1 MKQDFLKSVVED
13 VAVERKDRLTVEE
26 KSPESGGSTPT
37 ATPGGQESTEAAP
50 KLPRLSSQNLTGATV
65 HDVSVDVII
74 TPTTRAGDCTTSRS
88 SKFTPHEN
96 ALQATMIISVWRI
109 EENNCYTLTFTS
121 ASPVDTKHSS
131 RTSSRI
137 VTRTSTAY
145 HLKKSHGSNSS
156 SSSGHRS
163 GPSPKALTPTFSTP
177 EFPPRGPPLKAKS
190 DLSITASIFQKAS
203 SMKDAIL
210 NSISM
215 PAYAMWQDE
224 GFGIP
229 NKAMLTLLPEEAV
242 YNPSDQR
249 GFLGQFSLWTE
260 DFARKLDVDELP
272 IMEICRS
279 QQPLVSRRVLMRHPD
294 TGAPMSFEVTGE
306 PILHEV
312 TGEFLGGIVIF
323 KDVTQYANEIA
334 AQVHANEQQ
343 FE

>member
-1 MKQDFLKSVVED
+1 MKQDFLRSVIED
-13 VAVERKDRLTVEE
+13 AAAERKDRLSVEE
-26 KSPESGGSTPT
+26 DHLESGGSTPT
-37 ATPGGQESTEAAP
+37 ATPGGQEFAEAPP

-74 TPTTRAGDCTTSRS
+74 TPTNRAGDSPASRN
-88 SKFTPHEN
+88 SKFSAHEN
-96 ALQATMIISVWRI
+96 AFQATMIVSVWSI
-109 EENNCYTLTFTS
+109 EESNYYTLTFTS
-121 ASPVDTKHSS
+121 AQPVDVKRNS
-131 RTSSRI
+131 RPSSRI
-137 VTRTSTAY
+137 VTRTTTAY
-145 HLKKSHGSNSS
+145 QLTKSQGSNSS

-177 EFPPRGPPLKAKS
+177 EFPPRGPPLKARS
-190 DLSITASIFQKAS
+190 DLSMTASIFQKAS
-203 SMKDAIL
+203 QMKDAIL

-229 NKAMLTLLPEEAV
+229 NKAMLRLLPEEAV

-249 GFLGQFSLWTE
+249 AFLSQFSLWTE
-260 DFARKLDVDELP
+260 DFARKLGVDELP
-272 IMEICRS
+272 IMELCHS
-279 QQPLVSRRVLMRHPD
+279 QKPFDNRRIAMRHPN
-294 TGAPMSFEVTGE
+294 TGAAIAFEVAGE
-306 PILHEV
+306 PILHDV

-334 AQVHANEQQ
+334 AQVHENERQ